1 MADPTPTILVV
12 DDQPHIRFLLEKV
25 LEPLRQAGVLVVTA
39 VNGVDALTFA
49 QVLQP
54 QLIFLAILLPKL
66 DAFEVCRPIRHQLD
80 LRETYIVFVTMKGQE
95 ADRAAGIEAGGNLYL
110 TKPFDPDEIL
120 ATAIG
125 VLQVAIQPELPDG
138 IS

>member
-12 DDQPHIRFLLEKV
+12 DDQSHIRFLLEKV

-39 VNGVDALTFA
+39 VNGVDALTLA

-54 QLIFLAILLPKL
+54 QLIFLDILLPKL
-66 DAFEVCRPIRHQLD
+66 DGFEVCRRIRHQLD